1 MLVQHTV
8 LFHQL
13 EKLAQHYRQ
22 NVASPYIK
30 PEFHRLHLE
39 REVWNSIEELTERN
53 QTFRQQGYHLDE
65 LYKMLW
71 AMALFISLA
80 RSQLTDQIT
89 VLVKTAYR
97 NKSPNDQLI
106 AQMSAE
112 NFAGNLGV
120 LARLTYEAY
129 NTLKQIDTANV
140 KGHEKPLYLR
150 LQECQ
155 LLEELGK

>member
-30 PEFHRLHLE
+30 PEFYRLHLE
-39 REVWNSIEELTERN
+39 KEIWNAIEELTERN
-53 QTFRQQGYHLDE
+53 QNFRQQGYHLDE
-65 LYKMLW
+65 LYRMLW
-71 AMALFISLA
+71 ALALFITVA
-80 RSQLTDQIT
+80 RSQLQDQIT
-89 VLVKTAYR
+89 ALVKAAYR
-97 NKSPNDQLI
+97 NKTPNDQLI

-120 LARLTYEAY
+120 LARLAYEAY
-129 NTLKQIDTANV
+129 TTLKQIDTANV
-140 KGHEKPLYLR
+140 QGQQKPLYLR
-150 LQECQ
+150 IQECQ